1 MIAGNAA
8 QAVFAE
14 AIDDSADAGPVDR
27 AGAHRAGLRGGIE
40 RGLRQHLAAERA
52 AGLRRG
58 ETLGMRGAVV
68 IGHVAVLGFDQDL
81 AFGIDDD
88 ATEGMV
94 AVGEGTAGDRKGKG
108 AEGRVGL
115 GPAAHRSFPVNG
127 PPYAGRPRGDRPRWY
142 VLHTRIR
149 RGTSPPADRRV
160 QGVRRG
166 PR

>member
-27 AGAHRAGLRGGIE
+27 AGAHRAGLGGGIE
-40 RGLRQHLAAERA
+40 RGPRQHLAAERA

-94 AVGEGTAGDRKGKG
+94 AVGEGTAGDRKGK
-108 AEGRVGL
+108 AQEVLVAL
-115 GPAAHRSFPVNG
+115 GPAAHRSSLVNA
-127 PPYAGRPRGDRPRWY
+127 PPYAGRQRSARLRWS

-149 RGTSPPADRRV
+149 RGTSPPGDRRA
-160 QGVRRG
+160 QAVRRD